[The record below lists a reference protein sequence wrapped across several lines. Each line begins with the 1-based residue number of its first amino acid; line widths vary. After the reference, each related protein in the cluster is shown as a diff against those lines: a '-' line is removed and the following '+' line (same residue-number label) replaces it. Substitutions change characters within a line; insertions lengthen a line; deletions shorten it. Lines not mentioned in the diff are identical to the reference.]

1 MCLLDVTNDMI
12 SHMLSNADFDAKCYS
27 MNKQSVSKAGS
38 TRGPAEHAVRDQ
50 IVEAAHE
57 YFAHY
62 GYAKTTVSD
71 LARAIGFSKA
81 YIYRFFESKQAI
93 GEAICGACSD
103 ALYGR
108 VREAVEQGQDATDKL
123 RRFAKTV
130 TSAGV
135 ELLFSD
141 RKLHEIAANA
151 SKERWAVTRVYGER
165 LQRLIEDIL
174 KEGRESGE
182 FERKTPLDETR
193 RAIFYALLPFID
205 PVFLEHSLDLL
216 PDAQTEVTN
225 LILRSLAP

>member
-1 MCLLDVTNDMI
+1 
-12 SHMLSNADFDAKCYS
+12 
-27 MNKQSVSKAGS
+27 MNEQSVSKAAAK
-38 TRGPAEHAVRDQ
+38 RGPTEHAVRDQ
-50 IVEAAHE
+50 IVKAAHE

-71 LARAIGFSKA
+71 LARTIGFSKA

-93 GEAICGACSD
+93 GEAICGACCD
-103 ALYGR
+103 TLYER

-123 RRFAKTV
+123 RRFAKAV
-130 TSAGV
+130 TSAGM

-141 RKLHEIAANA
+141 RKLHEIAAHA
-151 SKERWAVTRVYGER
+151 SKEKWVATQVYSER

-193 RAIFYALLPFID
+193 RAIFYALLPFIN
-205 PVFLEHSLDLL
+205 PVFLEHSVDLL
-216 PDAQTEVTN
+216 PDAQIEVTS